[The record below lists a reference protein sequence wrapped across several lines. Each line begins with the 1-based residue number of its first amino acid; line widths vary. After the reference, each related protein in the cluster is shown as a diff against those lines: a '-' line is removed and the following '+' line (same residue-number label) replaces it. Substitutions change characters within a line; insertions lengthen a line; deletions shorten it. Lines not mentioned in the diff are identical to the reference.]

1 MGGVFRRT
9 RKGFRCRIVG
19 FVAVSLACAIMRNWR
34 KLGYGYSHSTVV
46 RGTLWVSLIGLE
58 TVN

>member
-19 FVAVSLACAIMRNWR
+19 FVGVSLACGIVRNAEEIR
-34 KLGYGYSHSTVV
+34 V
-46 RGTLWVSLIGLE
+46 WVLL
-58 TVN
+58 